1 MLLLRFY
8 KEKRRPAQSPAPVIR
23 ARLDESKWAYL
34 TILWVRQ
41 QDGIDHMHDAVR
53 REDVGNSHAGI
64 VEAWRCRGA
73 TVERDRTNPNLDSVA

>member
-41 QDGIDHMHDAVR
+41 QDGIDNMYDAVSGAN
-53 REDVGNSHAGI
+53 V
-64 VEAWRCRGA
+64 CRHD
-73 TVERDRTNPNLDSVA
+73 TR